1 MEEEIKIDDAWHMLM
16 HYPNVWLGDYPEELY
31 QAFLEIGREELVF
44 HSKKQKTIEEITEL
58 MIRVKPGLRIL
69 RDEVVSAGRM
79 GEHILLYFINEPKV
93 MMLSVFHFL
102 SFDYGI
108 ELC

>member
-1 MEEEIKIDDAWHMLM
+1 MM
-16 HYPNVWLGDYPEELY
+16 HGTCSCYPNVWLGDYPEELY

-79 GEHILLYFINEPKV
+79 GEHILLYDEMFV
-93 MMLSVFHFL
+93 SVFRL
-102 SFDYGI
+102 NKAA
-108 ELC
+108 L

>member
-44 HSKKQKTIEEITEL
+44 TAKN
-58 MIRVKPGLRIL
+58 RRPLRKL
-69 RDEVVSAGRM
+69 QS
-79 GEHILLYFINEPKV
+79 
-93 MMLSVFHFL
+93 
-102 SFDYGI
+102 
-108 ELC
+108 

>member
-1 MEEEIKIDDAWHMLM
+1 MRDKVYKHIPEFTLAFFCIFSL
-16 HYPNVWLGDYPEELY
+16 PEELY

-79 GEHILLYFINEPKV
+79 GEHILLYDEMFV
-93 MMLSVFHFL
+93 SVFRL
-102 SFDYGI
+102 NKAA
-108 ELC
+108 L

>member
-58 MIRVKPGLRIL
+58 MIRVS
-69 RDEVVSAGRM
+69 RDFAFCVMRWSAL
-79 GEHILLYFINEPKV
+79 EEWESIFSC
-93 MMLSVFHFL
+93 MMKCSCPY
-102 SFDYGI
+102 SD
-108 ELC
+108 